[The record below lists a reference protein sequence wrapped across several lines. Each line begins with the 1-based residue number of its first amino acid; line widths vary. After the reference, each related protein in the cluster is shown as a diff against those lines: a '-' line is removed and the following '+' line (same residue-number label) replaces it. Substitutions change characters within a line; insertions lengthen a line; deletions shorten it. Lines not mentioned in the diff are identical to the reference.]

1 MAAHAR
7 SQHNGFRHIE
17 IYGIA
22 MSSIEEKF
30 LETFGEEP
38 DLVAAAPGRV
48 NLIGEHIDYSEGFVL
63 PFAIKDRTMVA
74 ARKRDDSTVRV
85 ASAQRRNKIVT
96 VDIAD
101 VKPGLKGEWERY
113 ALGVLWSMGV
123 TPGVDLMIDGHVPL
137 GAGLSSSAALE
148 CSVATAMNHLFDMGF
163 NLEELAR
170 LTQKAENQYVGV
182 PCGIMDQS
190 VSLMATNGFAL
201 LLDCR
206 DLSTRNIPFDVA
218 SHGLELLIID
228 TQAHHALT
236 DGGYAERRASCESVA
251 AKLHVKSMRELTI
264 TQLDSSRDLL
274 SETEYIRARHAITE
288 MKRVLDCV
296 EALSSGDFVKV
307 GQLLNQ
313 SHLSLRDDYNVS
325 CPELN
330 AAVEAS
336 LVAGA
341 LGSRMVGGGFGGS
354 AIALIQASKTSET
367 IGVVEKAFAD
377 KKFKA
382 PRFFTSLPSQGAELL
397 SRR

>member
-1 MAAHAR
+1 
-7 SQHNGFRHIE
+7 
-17 IYGIA
+17 

-30 LETFGEEP
+30 LEVFGEEP
-38 DLVAAAPGRV
+38 DLIAAAPGRV

-63 PFAIKDRTMVA
+63 PFAIKDRTTA
-74 ARKRDDSTVRV
+74 AIRKRDDSTVRI
-85 ASAQRRNKIVT
+85 ASVQRRNKVIT
-96 VDIAD
+96 VDIND
-101 VKPGLKGEWERY
+101 VQPGLKGDWERY

-123 TPGVDLMIDGHVPL
+123 KTGVDLMIDGQVPL

-148 CSVATAMNHLFDMGF
+148 CSVATAINHLFDMGF
-163 NLEELAR
+163 SLEELAR

-190 VSLMATNGFAL
+190 VSLMATVGSAL

-218 SHGLELLIID
+218 AHSLELLIID

-251 AKLHVKSMRELTI
+251 LKLGIHSMRELTI
-264 TQLDSSRDLL
+264 AQLEESRD
-274 SETEYIRARHAITE
+274 SITSVEYLRARHAVSE
-288 MKRVLDCV
+288 MQRVLDCV
-296 EALSSGDFVKV
+296 EALSISDFEKV
-307 GQLLNQ
+307 GRLINQ
-313 SHLSLRDDYNVS
+313 SHASLRDDYTVS
-325 CPELN
+325 CPELDT
-330 AAVEAS
+330 AVDAS
-336 LVAGA
+336 LAAGA

-367 IGVVEKAFAD
+367 ITAIEKAFAE

-382 PRFFTSLPSQGAELL
+382 PRFFTSLPSQGAEVI
-397 SRR
+397 SR

>member
-1 MAAHAR
+1 MN
-7 SQHNGFRHIE
+7 QIE
-17 IYGIA
+17 K
-22 MSSIEEKF
+22 KF

-48 NLIGEHIDYSEGFVL
+48 NLIGEHIDYSDGFVL
-63 PFAIKDRTMVA
+63 PFAIKDRTLVA
-74 ARKRDDSTVRV
+74 ARKRDDSTVRI

-96 VDIAD
+96 VDIKQ

-113 ALGVLWSMGV
+113 ALGVLWALGV
-123 TPGVDLMIDGHVPL
+123 KDGVDLLIDGHVPL

-148 CSVATAMNHLFDMGF
+148 CSVATAMNHLFDLGF

-190 VSLMATNGFAL
+190 VSLMATQGSAL

-206 DLSTRNIPFDVA
+206 DLSTKNIPFDVA
-218 SHGLELLIID
+218 SSGLELLIID

-236 DGGYAERRASCESVA
+236 DGGYAERRASCESVV
-251 AKLHVKSMRELTI
+251 AKLGIKSLRELSME
-264 TQLDSSRDLL
+264 QLEKSRGSLT
-274 SETEYIRARHAITE
+274 ETEFVRARHAVTE

-296 EALSSGDFVKV
+296 QALSDSNFAKV
-307 GQLLNQ
+307 GELINQ
-313 SHLSLRDDYNVS
+313 SHVSLRDDYTVS
-325 CPELN
+325 CPELD
-330 AAVEAS
+330 AAVDAAIS
-336 LVAGA
+336 AGA

-354 AIALIQASKTSET
+354 AIAFIQASKTTET
-367 IGVVEKAFAD
+367 IRAIETAFSS
-377 KKFKA
+377 KGFKA

-397 SRR
+397 SCR

>member
-1 MAAHAR
+1 
-7 SQHNGFRHIE
+7 
-17 IYGIA
+17 

-63 PFAIKDRTMVA
+63 PFAIKDRTLVA
-74 ARKRDDSTVRV
+74 ARKRDDSIVRI
-85 ASAQRRNKIVT
+85 ASAQRRNKIIS
-96 VDIAD
+96 VDINE

-123 TPGVDLMIDGHVPL
+123 KSGVDLLIDGHVPL

-163 NLEELAR
+163 SLEELAR

-190 VSLMATNGFAL
+190 VSLKATNGFAL

-251 AKLHVKSMRELTI
+251 AKLGVKSMRELTI
-264 TQLDSSRDLL
+264 EQLDSSRNKL
-274 SETEYIRARHAITE
+274 SESEYIRARHAVTE

-296 EALSSGDFVKV
+296 EALASEDFTQV

-313 SHLSLRDDYNVS
+313 SHNSLRDDYTVS
-325 CPELN
+325 CPELDT
-330 AAVEAS
+330 AVEAS
-336 LVAGA
+336 LAAGA
-341 LGSRMVGGGFGGS
+341 LGARMVGGGFGGS
-354 AIALIQASKTSET
+354 AIALIQASKTSQT
-367 IGVVEKAFAD
+367 ISAVEKAFAD

-397 SRR
+397 SRG

>member
-1 MAAHAR
+1 
-7 SQHNGFRHIE
+7 
-17 IYGIA
+17 

-63 PFAIKDRTMVA
+63 PFAIKDRTLVA
-74 ARKRDDSTVRV
+74 ARKRDDSIVRV
-85 ASAQRRNKIVT
+85 ASAQRRNKIIT
-96 VDIAD
+96 VDINE

-123 TPGVDLMIDGHVPL
+123 KSGVDLLIDGHVPL

-163 NLEELAR
+163 SLEELAR

-251 AKLHVKSMRELTI
+251 AKLGVKSMRELTRE
-264 TQLDSSRDLL
+264 QLDSSQDKL
-274 SETEYIRARHAITE
+274 SESEYIRARHAVTE

-296 EALSSGDFVKV
+296 EALASEDFTQV

-313 SHLSLRDDYNVS
+313 SHNSLRDDYTVS
-325 CPELN
+325 CPELDT
-330 AAVEAS
+330 AVEAS
-336 LVAGA
+336 LAAGA
-341 LGSRMVGGGFGGS
+341 LGARMVGGGFGGS
-354 AIALIQASKTSET
+354 AIALIQASKTSQT
-367 IGVVEKAFAD
+367 ISAVEKAFAD

-397 SRR
+397 SRG

>member
-1 MAAHAR
+1 
-7 SQHNGFRHIE
+7 
-17 IYGIA
+17 

-74 ARKRDDSTVRV
+74 ARRRDDSTVRI
-85 ASAQRRNKIVT
+85 ASAQRRSKIVT
-96 VDIAD
+96 VDISE
-101 VKPGLKGEWERY
+101 VRPGLKGEWERY

-123 TPGVDLMIDGHVPL
+123 KSGVDLLIDGHVPL

-148 CSVATAMNHLFDMGF
+148 CSVATAMNHLFYMGF

-190 VSLMATNGFAL
+190 VSLMASRGFAL

-236 DGGYAERRASCESVA
+236 DGGYAERRASCEAVA
-251 AKLHVKSMRELTI
+251 AKLSVKSMRELTMA
-264 TQLDSSRDLL
+264 QLDSARATL

-288 MKRVLDCV
+288 MQRVLDCV
-296 EALSSGDFVKV
+296 DALGSGDFVKV
-307 GQLLNQ
+307 GQLINE
-313 SHLSLRDDYNVS
+313 SHRSLRDDYTVS
-325 CPELN
+325 CPELDT
-330 AAVEAS
+330 AVEAS
-336 LVAGA
+336 LAAGA

-354 AIALIQASKTSET
+354 AIALIEVAKTLQT
-367 IGVVEKAFAD
+367 ISAIEKAFAD

-397 SRR
+397 SRG

>member
-1 MAAHAR
+1 
-7 SQHNGFRHIE
+7 
-17 IYGIA
+17 
-22 MSSIEEKF
+22 MSSIEVKF
-30 LETFGEEP
+30 LETFGEEA
-38 DLVAAAPGRV
+38 DLVSAAPGRV
-48 NLIGEHIDYSEGFVL
+48 NLIGEHIDYSDGFVL
-63 PFAIKDRTMVA
+63 PFAIKDRTFVA
-74 ARKRDDSTVRV
+74 ARKRSDSTVRI

-96 VDIAD
+96 VDINQ

-123 TPGVDLMIDGHVPL
+123 TNGVDLMIDGHVPL

-148 CSVATAMNHLFDMGF
+148 CSVATAMNHLFDLGF

-190 VSLMATNGFAL
+190 VSLMATQGSAL

-206 DLSTRNIPFDVA
+206 DLSTKNISFDVA

-236 DGGYAERRASCESVA
+236 DGGYAERRASCESVV
-251 AKLHVKSMRELTI
+251 AKLGITSLRELTMD
-264 TQLDSSRDLL
+264 QLEGSRVLIN
-274 SETEYIRARHAITE
+274 ETEYVRARHAVTE

-296 EALSSGDFVKV
+296 EALKASDFEKV
-307 GQLLNQ
+307 GQLINQ
-313 SHLSLRDDYNVS
+313 SHISLRDDYTVS
-325 CPELN
+325 CPELDTAVD
-330 AAVEAS
+330 AALSE
-336 LVAGA
+336 GA

-354 AIALIQASKTSET
+354 AIALIQASKTTET
-367 IGVVEKAFAD
+367 IGAIEKAFSS
-377 KKFKA
+377 KGFKA
-382 PRFFTSLPSQGAELL
+382 PRFFTSLPSQGAELI

>member
-1 MAAHAR
+1 
-7 SQHNGFRHIE
+7 
-17 IYGIA
+17 

-96 VDIAD
+96 VDIKD

-123 TPGVDLMIDGHVPL
+123 TSGVDLLIDGHVPL

-296 EALSSGDFVKV
+296 EALSSGDFVRV
-307 GQLLNQ
+307 GQLMNQ

>member
-1 MAAHAR
+1 
-7 SQHNGFRHIE
+7 
-17 IYGIA
+17 

-48 NLIGEHIDYSEGFVL
+48 NLIGEHIDYSDGFVL
-63 PFAIKDRTMVA
+63 PFAIKDRTLVA
-74 ARKRDDSTVRV
+74 ARKRNDSTVRI

-96 VDIAD
+96 VDINQ

-123 TPGVDLMIDGHVPL
+123 TKGVDLMIDGHVPL

-190 VSLMATNGFAL
+190 VSLMATQGSAL

-206 DLSTRNIPFDVA
+206 DLSTKNISFDVA

-236 DGGYAERRASCESVA
+236 DGGYAERRASCESVV
-251 AKLHVKSMRELTI
+251 AKLGISSLRELTMD
-264 TQLDSSRDLL
+264 QLEGSRALIN
-274 SETEYIRARHAITE
+274 ETEFVRARHAVTE

-296 EALSSGDFVKV
+296 EALNASDFEKV
-307 GQLLNQ
+307 GNLINQ
-313 SHLSLRDDYNVS
+313 SHISLRDDYTVS
-325 CPELN
+325 CSELDTAVD
-330 AAVEAS
+330 AALS
-336 LVAGA
+336 AGA

-354 AIALIQASKTSET
+354 AIALIQASKTTET
-367 IGVVEKAFAD
+367 IGAIEKAFSS
-377 KKFKA
+377 KGFKA
-382 PRFFTSLPSQGAELL
+382 PRFFTSLPSQGAELI